1 MPMTGTRWF
10 DCKGDVQL
18 NKEISRENHGIRTNR
33 ERFAQGTVDHVA
45 NRVDDGA
52 RRGDR
57 RVSYGLDR
65 LDGDVGR
72 LAVIGADAVPL
83 VDGGVQEAPQVLQQT
98 TVGLQRLRSEQILQK
113 KERRAVKVSLAGMGN
128 KRTCLRLSTAIN
140 QREMMRQM
148 EKASGMAAGIFNPI
162 TPSLYICY
170 SDVSGELC

>member
-57 RVSYGLDR
+57 RVSDGLDR

-113 KERRAVKVSLAGMGN
+113 KRGEV
-128 KRTCLRLSTAIN
+128 LSRSAWLGWEIREHVCAFSRQSIN
-140 QREMMRQM
+140 AR
-148 EKASGMAAGIFNPI
+148 
-162 TPSLYICY
+162 
-170 SDVSGELC
+170 